1 MPGGLSAFNPR
12 ERSYTP
18 TGFKETVTPRAM
30 TVAEIEATIAEYRA
44 APANAR
50 RAGFDGV
57 EIHALGSFLI
67 PQFLNPRPNRR
78 TDGYGGDR
86 VARRRLLLEIID
98 AVAEPWYG
106 KRVGCGWRR
115 IGSLANA
122 VIDTGIADAVSFA
135 RHFIANPDLV
145 TRFALGREL
154 ATGDTATYY
163 TGGVDG
169 YLDCPVSGW

>member
-67 PQFLNPRPNRR
+67 PQFLNPRLNRR

-115 IGSLANA
+115 IGSP
-122 VIDTGIADAVSFA
+122 GMSSC
-135 RHFIANPDLV
+135 PM
-145 TRFALGREL
+145 GRCSRTMTNWFPSSIRIRWRICTCRGSSPRRR
-154 ATGDTATYY
+154 ATGRTWTR
-163 TGGVDG
+163 
-169 YLDCPVSGW
+169 